1 LLESLANTASGFGL
15 SYLTWW
21 AISEP
26 VLHRPF
32 HPNEGLT
39 VVLIFTIQSIA
50 RNYVWRRLFNTRAR
64 P

>member
-1 LLESLANTASGFGL
+1 L

-50 RNYVWRRLFNTRAR
+50 RNYVWRRLFNTRPR